1 MNGIWDNGEVQNLF
15 ALVEEC
21 KRKNRALREAF
32 IAHAQK
38 YNRKPNSVR
47 NYYYHE
53 VDTLQSDK
61 NRCKLLGINLANHQ
75 KSEITYFSKEEE
87 ALLMQKI
94 HKMVEEGSS
103 VRRACFVLSNG
114 DVGKML
120 RFQNKYRNF
129 LAKDR
134 VGESPKPN
142 NVVTFQ
148 KTQKRLTD
156 GEVQSLFMGL
166 VRLVKKNAIIEGE
179 EKYKAELSSAN
190 AMLRRAL
197 AQINT
202 QEREIEKLKED
213 FSRIKQE
220 NLKLAQRA
228 IKSTCQ
234 KAEALRAKLESG
246 ENVL

>member
-53 VDTLQSDK
+53 VDTLQNDQT
-61 NRCKLLGINLANHQ
+61 RCKQLGINLKNHK

-87 ALLMQKI
+87 NSLMQQI
-94 HKMVEEGSS
+94 YKMVEEGSS
-103 VRRACFVLSNG
+103 VRKACFVLSNG
-114 DVGKML
+114 DVGQML

-129 LAKDR
+129 LAKR
-134 VGESPKPN
+134 TQTEKPN

-148 KTQKRLTD
+148 KATKRLTD

-166 VRLVKKNAIIEGE
+166 VRLVKKNALIEGE
-179 EKYKAELSSAN
+179 ERYKAELTSAN

-220 NLKLAQRA
+220 NLKLAQNA
-228 IKSTCQ
+228 IKNTCR
-234 KAEALRAKLESG
+234 KAEALRAKLENG